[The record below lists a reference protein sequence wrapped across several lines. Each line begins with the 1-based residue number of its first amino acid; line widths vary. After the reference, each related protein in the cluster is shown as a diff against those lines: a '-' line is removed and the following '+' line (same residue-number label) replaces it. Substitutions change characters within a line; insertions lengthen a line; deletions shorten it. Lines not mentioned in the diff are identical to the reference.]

1 MAYNSY
7 GYNYQQ
13 PTYQQYQ
20 QQYQPVYTQQ
30 SIQPVQQQPSY
41 QVAQTVPQFSSP
53 SSIVWVRNQ
62 NEAMLYPV
70 APNNAVALWDENIP
84 AVYLKQADAS
94 GKPTMKIYDL
104 VERAET
110 PPAASSDGADNK
122 TEYALKSDLSAVA
135 GVVKS
140 FGDTVAS
147 MKEEIE
153 KMSGDL
159 YGLSGRTKRAAK
171 KTTKEEDE
179 DDD

>member
-1 MAYNSY
+1 MAYNTY
-7 GYNYQQ
+7 GYTYQQ

-41 QVAQTVPQFSSP
+41 QAAQTVPQFSSP

-70 APNNAVALWDENIP
+70 APNNAVALWDENLP

-94 GKPTMKIYDL
+94 GKPTMKTYDL
-104 VERAET
+104 VERVEQ
-110 PPAASSDGADNK
+110 PVAASSDGADNK

-135 GVVKS
+135 GVVKGFDDLLGS
-140 FGDTVAS
+140 IKADVESLKGDF
-147 MKEEIE
+147 
-153 KMSGDL
+153 
-159 YGLSGRTKRAAK
+159 YGIAGKRRSAK
-171 KTTKEEDE
+171 KSTKDEEE